1 MPVIY
6 KIAPG
11 KIILFGEHAV
21 VYGKPAIAIP
31 VKNVSATAR
40 IIPDISAQPGHIH
53 IQAQDIHLDADYS
66 DLSEDHPL
74 SAAIRLTLQKVSP
87 VHIPS
92 FTIQISSTIPISAGL
107 GSGAA
112 VSIAL
117 IRVLSA
123 FLGSPLLTEEV
134 SNLAYEVE
142 KIHHG
147 TPSGIDNTVIAY
159 EKPVYFQRGEPIQ
172 ILKVKSPTH
181 WVIADS
187 GEKTPTYETVS
198 AVREKHIAHPER
210 YNAIFQDIGDI
221 TQSAKNALIKGDA
234 TTLGQLM
241 NENQSLLED
250 LDVSSPILNKLITS
264 ARAAGASGAKLSG
277 GGRGGNIIALAPIS
291 KIPLIE
297 QALRDAGA
305 KHVINTTLTEVQD
318 R

>member
-1 MPVIY
+1 MPVVY
-6 KIAPG
+6 KKAPG

-40 IIPDISAQPGHIH
+40 IIPDISSKPGHIH
-53 IQAQDIHLDADYS
+53 IQAQDIQLDSDYS
-66 DLSEDHPL
+66 DLAEDHPL

-92 FTIQISSTIPISAGL
+92 FTVQISSTIPISAGL

-117 IRVLSA
+117 IRVLSS
-123 FLGSPLLTEEV
+123 FLGSPLPTEEV

-159 EKPVYFQRGEPIQ
+159 EKPVYFRRGKPIQ
-172 ILKVKSPTH
+172 ILKVKSPTC

-198 AVREKHIAHPER
+198 AVREKHIANPEK

-221 TQSAKNALIKGDA
+221 TRRAKTALIQGEFTA
-234 TTLGQLM
+234 LGQLM
-241 NENQSLLED
+241 NENQSLLEK
-250 LDVSSPILNKLITS
+250 LDVSSPMLNTLIAS
-264 ARAAGASGAKLSG
+264 ARSAGASGAKLSG
-277 GGRGGNIIALAPIS
+277 GGRGGNMIALVPIS
-291 KIPLIE
+291 KVHHVE
-297 QALRDAGA
+297 QTLKDAGA
-305 KHVINTTLTEVQD
+305 KHVISTTLTEVHD